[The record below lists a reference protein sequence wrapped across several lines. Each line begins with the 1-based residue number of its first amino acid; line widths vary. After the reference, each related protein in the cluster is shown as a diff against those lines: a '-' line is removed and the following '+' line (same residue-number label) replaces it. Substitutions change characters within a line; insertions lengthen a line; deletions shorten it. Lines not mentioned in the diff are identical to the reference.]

1 MSGTSNKPS
10 ALVPGKR
17 KTPPE
22 SSTPRV
28 SPLLRNAGPSISDYD
43 TSNEASNGL
52 IVNSSY
58 EHLFN
63 LAAKYEQARLTI
75 SGQSTKIAAMVKD
88 NETLKTELAKAQTTI
103 AEQGASITRLSDA
116 LTHIK
121 DGAVAAAEN
130 MLANIKT
137 LKVST
142 LV

>member
-52 IVNSSY
+52 IVNVP
-58 EHLFN
+58 N
-63 LAAKYEQARLTI
+63 TPA
-75 SGQSTKIAAMVKD
+75 
-88 NETLKTELAKAQTTI
+88 
-103 AEQGASITRLSDA
+103 ASISVGPSCLTPLSRTPRA
-116 LTHIK
+116 HTS
-121 DGAVAAAEN
+121 
-130 MLANIKT
+130 T
-137 LKVST
+137 SST
-142 LV
+142 LPPNTSKHG

>member
-43 TSNEASNGL
+43 TSNEA
-52 IVNSSY
+52 
-58 EHLFN
+58 
-63 LAAKYEQARLTI
+63 
-75 SGQSTKIAAMVKD
+75 KIAAMVKD

-103 AEQGASITRLSDA
+103 AEQDASITRFSDA
-116 LTHIK
+116 LDHIK

-137 LKVST
+137 LK
-142 LV
+142 